1 MHKALAAQR
10 YFSIDQMA
18 APRQSLCALLLLLW
32 ACLWVVVRRCVMG
45 GCVELICTITTIV
58 HQFVV
63 AQAAGSWL
71 AGTASSTRQ
80 MKSIFT
86 LRVVALSIDLA
97 HNFFL
102 PWHRRFCV
110 VTALFVT

>member
-1 MHKALAAQR
+1 
-10 YFSIDQMA
+10 
-18 APRQSLCALLLLLW
+18 
-32 ACLWVVVRRCVMG
+32 MG